1 MIADDP
7 LACRRA
13 LREIRE
19 IAAVALLDGARMSEQ
34 EALKTIGAIAD
45 WAAEEDGASP
55 ADCSDVI
62 GRVDALVGATDID
75 ALDDRAAVDLF
86 RDVTAL
92 LQTGA
97 AGGGALA
104 G

>member
-1 MIADDP
+1 
-7 LACRRA
+7 
-13 LREIRE
+13 
-19 IAAVALLDGARMSEQ
+19 
-34 EALKTIGAIAD
+34 
-45 WAAEEDGASP
+45 
-55 ADCSDVI
+55 VI